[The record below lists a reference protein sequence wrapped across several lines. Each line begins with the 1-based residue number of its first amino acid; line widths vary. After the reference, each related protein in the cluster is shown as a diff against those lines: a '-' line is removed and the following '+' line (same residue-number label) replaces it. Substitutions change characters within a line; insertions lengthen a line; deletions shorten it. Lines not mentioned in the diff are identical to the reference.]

1 MGVRY
6 RGKGH
11 GLNSEV
17 TGNAGAR
24 QPLKTAAAPENPS
37 HDRDWTLPGKPVGAV
52 RSMMS
57 ILHAMHGAPRP
68 MNASELARKAGLH
81 RGTAYN
87 ILQTLVME
95 GVVRCDMDKKT
106 YYIST
111 NIFEMAHG
119 VLRKSG
125 LLDFVRPELFSLAEK
140 CKVTVFLAK
149 ITDDFDLM
157 VLDFVGGGFRIDT
170 YFSLGRRSPRFS
182 GAPGVLMAA
191 YSSVGLDYVEEHYN
205 TSEWFRRPPFEEFVR
220 RIEHA
225 RRDGFSVDRGDR
237 RNGLT
242 QVAVPVFSNVTG
254 EIALVITA
262 IDYKRSFT
270 SERVRLTAD
279 AAMTCADRISQQLPK
294 LQLG

>member
-1 MGVRY
+1 M
-6 RGKGH
+6 
-11 GLNSEV
+11 
-17 TGNAGAR
+17 
-24 QPLKTAAAPENPS
+24 
-37 HDRDWTLPGKPVGAV
+37 
-52 RSMMS
+52 
-57 ILHAMHGAPRP
+57 
-68 MNASELARKAGLH
+68 
-81 RGTAYN
+81 
-87 ILQTLVME
+87 
-95 GVVRCDMDKKT
+95 
-106 YYIST
+106 
-111 NIFEMAHG
+111 
-119 VLRKSG
+119 
-125 LLDFVRPELFSLAEK
+125 
-140 CKVTVFLAK
+140 FLAK

-205 TSEWFRRPPFEEFVR
+205 TSEWFRRPPIEEFVR

-225 RRDGFSVDRGDR
+225 RRDGFSVDCGDR

-270 SERVRLTAD
+270 SAGRMSASPHTVSDRLDTLHPHRMSAVGSAGQHLPRPRTA
-279 AAMTCADRISQQLPK
+279 
-294 LQLG
+294 G